1 MKSKKP
7 QKKDVTNKEDDS
19 IHVIPVDNPK
29 LASTAKAM
37 TSARLH
43 ESNNMI
49 LESFDDHDDVKI
61 NDPYLVERMGKKKR
75 VDLMSRVKLEGMGEF
90 Y

>member
-19 IHVIPVDNPK
+19 IHVMPVDNPK

-61 NDPYLVERMGKKKR
+61 DIPYPDEKMGKKKR
-75 VDLMSRVKLEGMGEF
+75 VDIMSRVNIHAMGEF